1 MSLVILSRP
10 VWAASDRAWL
20 KALRDRHGGAYFDP
34 SLGPHLTLVFP
45 VEEVDESTAVSHV
58 HAAASDTPPFE
69 AAFRA
74 VLPVKDDFS
83 NDTFLYL
90 VPDQGLSGIVR
101 LHDRLYTGPLAEA
114 LRLDI
119 AYIPHVTLGRFSSAR
134 IAKALADDL
143 NAQDPALTTRVETVE
158 LFRLKQGAPPHRIAE
173 FVLDG

>member
-10 VWAASDRAWL
+10 VWAATDRAWL

-34 SLGPHLTLVFP
+34 SLGPHVTLVFP
-45 VEEVDESTAVSHV
+45 VEEVEESAAVSHL
-58 HAAASDTPPFE
+58 HAVVSDTPSFE

-83 NDTFLYL
+83 SDTFLYL
-90 VPDQGLSGIVR
+90 VPDEGLSGIVR
-101 LHDRLYTGPLAEA
+101 LHDRLYSGPLADA

-119 AYIPHVTLGRFSSAR
+119 PYIPHVTLGRFSSAR

-143 NAQDPALTTRVETVE
+143 NAQDPVLATRVETVE
-158 LFRLKQGAPPHRIAE
+158 LFRLTDGSAPHRIAE
-173 FVLDG
+173 FPLGG

>member
-10 VWAASDRAWL
+10 VWTASDRAWL

-45 VEEVDESTAVSHV
+45 VEEVEESAAVSHL
-58 HAAASDTPPFE
+58 HAVASDTPPFQ

-83 NDTFLYL
+83 SDTFLYL
-90 VPDQGLSGIVR
+90 VPDEGLSGIVR
-101 LHDRLYTGPLAEA
+101 LHDRLYSGPLADA

-119 AYIPHVTLGRFSSAR
+119 SYVPHVTLGRFSSAR

-158 LFRLKQGAPPHRIAE
+158 LFRLTDGSAPHRIAE
-173 FVLDG
+173 FALGG

>member
-10 VWAASDRAWL
+10 VWAATDRAWL

-34 SLGPHLTLVFP
+34 SLGPHVTLVFP
-45 VEEVDESTAVSHV
+45 VEEVEESAAVSHL
-58 HAAASDTPPFE
+58 HAVVSDTPSFE

-83 NDTFLYL
+83 SDTFLYL
-90 VPDQGLSGIVR
+90 VPDEGLSGIVR
-101 LHDRLYTGPLAEA
+101 LHDRLYSGPLADA

-119 AYIPHVTLGRFSSAR
+119 PYIPHVTLGRFSSAR

-143 NAQDPALTTRVETVE
+143 NAQDPVLATRVETVE
-158 LFRLKQGAPPHRIAE
+158 LCRLTDGSAPHRIAE
-173 FVLDG
+173 FPLGG